1 MRTVSTNTCS
11 SVSFMNT
18 TIHCKPTASLQ
29 YYFYPLPSKDWGED
43 NRLPQPSPLWSQS
56 VPSVGSS
63 AYSKEGRCPLE
74 KTAEILATA
83 PLI

>member
-29 YYFYPLPSKDWGED
+29 YFILYRAKTGERTIVFLSPLPYGPRVCLPSAPPPTLKKAVVFSRK
-43 NRLPQPSPLWSQS
+43 RLKFWLQLH
-56 VPSVGSS
+56 
-63 AYSKEGRCPLE
+63 
-74 KTAEILATA
+74 
-83 PLI
+83 